1 MTPYLQVITTVARR
15 DEAERIAVELVSARL
30 AGCVQIVG
38 PIKSVYQW
46 QGAVETAEE
55 WQCLIKTRQ
64 DRFAEV
70 EQTIVRVHPYETPE
84 ILATPVAIGSR
95 KYLEW
100 LEKELGE

>member
-38 PIKSVYQW
+38 PIKSVYRW
-46 QGAVETAEE
+46 QGTVESAEE
-55 WQCLIKTRQ
+55 WQCLIKTRS

-70 EQTIVRVHPYETPE
+70 EQAVLRVHPYDTPE
-84 ILATPVAIGSR
+84 LLATPIALGNS

-100 LEKELGE
+100 LEQELGE

>member
-38 PIKSVYQW
+38 PIKSIYQW
-46 QGAVETAEE
+46 EGAVETAEE

-70 EQTIVRVHPYETPE
+70 EQAIVRVHPYETPE

-100 LEKELGE
+100 LEKELGA

>member
-1 MTPYLQVITTVARR
+1 MTPYIQVITTVARR

-46 QGAVETAEE
+46 QGAVEAAEE

-70 EQTIVRVHPYETPE
+70 EQAIVRIHPYETPE
-84 ILATPVAIGSR
+84 ILAMQVAIGNQ

-100 LEKELGE
+100 LEQELGA